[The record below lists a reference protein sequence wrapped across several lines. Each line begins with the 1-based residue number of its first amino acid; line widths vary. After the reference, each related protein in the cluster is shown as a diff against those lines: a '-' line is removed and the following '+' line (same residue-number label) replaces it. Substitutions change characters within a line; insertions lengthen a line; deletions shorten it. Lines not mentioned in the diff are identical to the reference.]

1 MYTKRVRSYP
11 CRIAKNVPH
20 TFLVESCPMYDIFIT
35 GERETS
41 CPVPSVQCA
50 RSRVGRVNACL
61 ATGEKFNQVYS
72 LMILTSPFASHTY
85 V

>member
-1 MYTKRVRSYP
+1 
-11 CRIAKNVPH
+11 
-20 TFLVESCPMYDIFIT
+20 MYDIFIT

-72 LMILTSPFASHTY
+72 LMILTFCFSHIC
-85 V
+85 VDRNRKILRDINNS